1 MSEEVKEEVVEETVE
16 NPVTV
21 GLDPFGA
28 PEDDIEIEKAKEAV
42 APVPEP
48 PKQPPKSRP
57 AITIENMN
65 NGNLPP
71 VVLKHG
77 EPPAPK
83 KAKSPML
90 LAQLE
95 QLAEV
100 EALQVKDFNQNRK
113 HQIFHLKLAITFGCM
128 CQDK

>member
-1 MSEEVKEEVVEETVE
+1 MSEEVKENVVEETVE
-16 NPVTV
+16 NPVKV

-28 PEDDIEIEKAKEAV
+28 PEDDIEAEKAEEVAAAV
-42 APVPEP
+42 DSP
-48 PKQPPKSRP
+48 PKQPPKPRP

-77 EPPAPK
+77 EPPAPL

-95 QLAEV
+95 QLAEI
-100 EALQVKDFNQNRK
+100 EALQEKDFNQNRK
-113 HQIFHLKLAITFGCM
+113 HQIFHLKLAITYGCM
-128 CQDK
+128 CQ